1 LLSVSS
7 KRGLLAAAGPS
18 QLVIA
23 ETKAVRDSFTGPGKI
38 EDNIKEF
45 TPALTIDVPR
55 LSQVAFNSD
64 GSYLIICAESGGGL
78 AVYDTAA
85 LLQNKTESAFQ
96 IGTSQIAVR
105 ALSPNPAPEFA
116 HLVAVVLGGGQLMIA
131 NLQTKEFVSG
141 NKAVKEG
148 VTSVSWSNKGKQ
160 LVAGLGDGTA
170 FQMDPA
176 GSPKAIIPQ
185 PPNVPPNHHV
195 STIVWLANE
204 EFLMIHTPNTPPEAD
219 RPPDS
224 IIHYVQTDKGRT
236 GFNYQTVNDPAGPFG
251 LNRTPP
257 IHYISRLRGWHS
269 LTDMLILSAVDSTDI
284 GLITQSAAPLAG
296 GAPTGVYTGTS
307 FADDSQ
313 RAGIPMSALGEM
325 TDTSPIG
332 MALDLSSTDKVSKP
346 ILGDEMEESPFPLP
360 GLLLLNNEGI
370 LCGWWVVNKAA
381 VRENKMYPGLIVAE
395 GTVSTSTPAPAAM
408 SSPQASPFGAPS
420 AFGSASTFGKPA
432 APAFGQPTFGNA
444 GNVGFGGASLL
455 GQKPSPWGAASSGT
469 SMAAPAQPG
478 FGKPAFGAP
487 SAFGAAVV
495 NTQPGFG
502 KPAFGSPSAFGAA
515 ASTGTAF
522 GATGG
527 IGQKASPWGTAPTS
541 SGAASTAS
549 PFGSS
554 AGGASGFAKFG
565 SGAQTASPFGAM
577 ASGATSTPAFAAS
590 GTTMGGT
597 PSTSFGMSTQ
607 PSFGSTVTI
616 DSSAGGSTLG
626 SKSIFGNTTPA
637 QPSSLFGA
645 PSLPQAQS
653 QETDMM
659 DDGDEKEVPKEE
671 NKTGG
676 LFGGFKISSTFK
688 PDTTSKDESDEEEDT
703 RPAPRKSLFGADFGA
718 AVPDQKQPA
727 SPKIKV
733 EESEK
738 PSLFGIPIKTEPT
751 KTESTKPSL
760 FGFPT
765 KTETAKT
772 EPTKTEPTKTEPTK
786 TESTKPS
793 LFGFPTKPET
803 TKTEPTK
810 TEPAKKGLFGF
821 GTPSSSSPFGKPSSP
836 LAKEPEPPQVTSKPE
851 PPQSATTAAS
861 SASKASSS
869 GDGESGSP
877 LAGSEP
883 GLIEMPESD
892 AESSEGEP
900 EVEPEAALPPDPTT
914 MKVPKDFYNFNPNAP
929 STKSLPQPN
938 AAAQLKP
945 KPPVEKAPEIEPEA
959 ALPPDPTTMKVPKD
973 FYNFN
978 PNALPPKSAPQPK
991 SSLPSAPQA
1000 DSLFGSTTTTPHG
1013 FPKAPTIFAP
1023 PAPALRESPRSPS
1036 PVRSVTAPISRLT
1049 NNQAQR
1055 PPSRPISRQS
1065 QRPTLQP
1072 EPSYTASDLSD
1083 EADERIRL
1091 ELAKPIEPT
1100 LKLEPFIAHQDYA
1113 GVAPKNDIGHAIER
1127 IFRDINSMVDTLG
1140 LNARSLSAF
1149 IEGHKTLGP
1158 DERNKDD
1165 LDDEDADEWTLVEID
1180 QLGRIESELE
1190 QELDNEDLEEVK
1202 DKLAELDA
1210 VKKDLGRLRHKL
1222 QDIRKFLEQSK
1233 NPERKA
1239 SLKNAP
1245 LDPAHKLAQ
1254 QELRDS
1260 FAGFQ
1265 AKLAEAEEGVLVL
1278 KTKLASANGA
1288 RGGQVPTVEA
1298 VERTIRKMT
1307 EMAEKKSGDI
1317 DVLEAQMRRLGMNT
1331 SGQGSPARPS
1341 SSRAYTTENST
1352 RSSRL
1357 MGESFRSSR
1366 GFGDSTRSSRFGA
1379 SLSLPAKGKTF
1390 AFPDDEDD
1398 EAFKESVEQL
1408 RKAQSKKA
1416 WVLKT
1421 LAQEI
1426 RKKGTKINQG

>member
-1 LLSVSS
+1 MRNPTTNMDQSLGFKTFAGETKIKLLPSPWLADSLPSSTSSLLSISS

-23 ETKAVRDSFTGPGKI
+23 ETEAIRDCFTRPAKA
-38 EDNIKEF
+38 ENNIKEF

-64 GSYLIICAESGGGL
+64 GSYLIICADSGGGL

-85 LLQNKTESAFQ
+85 LLQNKRDPTFQ
-96 IGTSQIAVR
+96 IGTEQIAVR

-116 HLVAVVLGGGQLMIA
+116 HLVAVVLGEGQLMIA
-131 NLQTKEFVSG
+131 NLQTKDFVSG
-141 NKAVKEG
+141 ANGNKVVKGG

-160 LVAGLGDGTA
+160 LVAGLADGSA

-176 GSPKAIIPQ
+176 GSPKAIIRQ

-224 IIHYVQTDKGRT
+224 IIHYVQTDKGRNV
-236 GFNYQTVNDPAGPFG
+236 FNYQTVNDPAGPFG

-257 IHYISRLRGWHS
+257 IHYICRLRGWHN
-269 LTDMLILSAVDSTDI
+269 LTDMLILSAVDSTDV
-284 GLITQSAAPLAG
+284 GLITQSEVPLAS
-296 GAPTGVYTGTS
+296 GAPTKVYTGTS

-313 RAGIPMSALGEM
+313 RAGLPMSALGEM
-325 TDTSPIG
+325 TDTTPIG
-332 MALDLSSTDKVSKP
+332 MALDLSSKDKVPKP
-346 ILGDEMEESPFPLP
+346 ILGDEMDESPFPLP
-360 GLLLLNNEGI
+360 GLLLLNNEGV
-370 LCGWWVVNKAA
+370 LCAWWVVNKAA
-381 VRENKMYPGLIVAE
+381 VRENKIYPSLIVAE
-395 GTVSTSTPAPAAM
+395 GSVGASTPASAAL

-420 AFGSASTFGKPA
+420 AFGAPSTFGKPA
-432 APAFGQPTFGNA
+432 GPAFGQPTFGSA
-444 GNVGFGGASLL
+444 GNVGFGGTSLL
-455 GQKPSPWGAASSGT
+455 GQKASPWAGASSAT
-469 SMAAPAQPG
+469 SMAAPAPSGFVKPTFGASSSFGASASPAQSG
-478 FGKPAFGAP
+478 FGKPAF
-487 SAFGAAVV
+487 S
-495 NTQPGFG
+495 T
-502 KPAFGSPSAFGAA
+502 PSAFGAA

-541 SGAASTAS
+541 GGAASAAS

-565 SGAQTASPFGAM
+565 SATPAASPFGAI
-577 ASGATSTPAFAAS
+577 ASGPTSTPAFATS
-590 GTTMGGT
+590 GTTIGAT

-607 PSFGSTVTI
+607 PSFGSTVTV
-616 DSSAGGSTLG
+616 DSSTGGSTLG

-637 QPSSLFGA
+637 PAPSLFGK

-659 DDGDEKEVPKEE
+659 DDGDEKEAPKEE
-671 NKTGG
+671 KKMSG
-676 LFGGFKISSTFK
+676 LFGGRDFRIESTFK
-688 PDTTSKDESDEEEDT
+688 PDMTSKDEDSEEEEKT

-718 AVPDQKQPA
+718 AIEDQQKPA
-727 SPKIKV
+727 SPQIKA
-733 EESEK
+733 EETEK
-738 PSLFGIPIKTEPT
+738 PSLFSIPAKAETA
-751 KTESTKPSL
+751 KPSL
-760 FGFPT
+760 FGP
-765 KTETAKT
+765 
-772 EPTKTEPTKTEPTK
+772 
-786 TESTKPS
+786 
-793 LFGFPTKPET
+793 
-803 TKTEPTK
+803 
-810 TEPAKKGLFGF
+810 
-821 GTPSSSSPFGKPSSP
+821 GTPSSSSFAFGKPSSP
-836 LAKEPEPPQVTSKPE
+836 FLKEPEPPQVTSKPQ
-851 PPQSATTAAS
+851 PSPSATTAPS

-869 GDGESGSP
+869 EESGSP
-877 LAGSEP
+877 LAGSEAEAV
-883 GLIEMPESD
+883 EMPASD
-892 AESSEGEP
+892 DESSEEEP

-914 MKVPKDFYNFNPNAP
+914 MKVSKNFYDFNPNAP
-929 STKSLPQPN
+929 STQSASQPKAAPQPT
-938 AAAQLKP
+938 P
-945 KPPVEKAPEIEPEA
+945 KSPAEEKSEVEPEA
-959 ALPPDPTTMKVPKD
+959 ALPPDPTTMKVSKD

-978 PNALPPKSAPQPK
+978 PNALPSQSISQPK
-991 SSLPSAPQA
+991 PKAPSAPQA
-1000 DSLFGSTTTTPHG
+1000 ANSPFGKASTTPHG

-1023 PAPALRESPRSPS
+1023 PAAALRESPRSPS
-1036 PVRSVTAPISRLT
+1036 PIRSVTAPIGKLSGH
-1049 NNQAQR
+1049 QAQR
-1055 PPSRPISRQS
+1055 PPSRPISRQAA
-1065 QRPTLQP
+1065 RPTLQP

-1083 EADERIRL
+1083 DDDERIRL
-1091 ELAKPIEPT
+1091 ELAKPIDPT

-1140 LNARSLSAF
+1140 LNARSLSSF

-1158 DERNKDD
+1158 DERNKED

-1180 QLGRIESELE
+1180 HLDRIESELE
-1190 QELDNEDLEEVK
+1190 QELDNEKLDEVK
-1202 DKLAELDA
+1202 DKLAELDS
-1210 VKKDLGRLRHKL
+1210 VRKDLGRLRHKL

-1239 SLKNAP
+1239 SLKNAS
-1245 LDPAHKLAQ
+1245 LDPAHRQAQ

-1265 AKLAEAEEGVLVL
+1265 AKLVEAEEGVLVL

-1288 RGGQVPTVEA
+1288 KGGQVPTVEA

-1317 DVLEAQMRRLGMNT
+1317 DVLEVQMRRLGMNT
-1331 SGQGSPARPS
+1331 SGQGSPTRPS
-1341 SSRAYTTENST
+1341 SSRAHTTESSL
-1352 RSSRL
+1352 RSSRI

-1366 GFGDSTRSSRFGA
+1366 GFGDSVRSSRLGA
-1379 SLSLPAKGKTF
+1379 SVRSSPGKGKTF
-1390 AFPDDEDD
+1390 AFPDQEDE
-1398 EAFKESVEQL
+1398 EAFKEKVEL
-1408 RKAQSKKA
+1408 LKKAQEKKA

-1421 LAQEI
+1421 LGEAV
-1426 RKKGTKINQG
+1426 RSKGTRVTQG